1 MKLFTPFE
9 IAPNQEPGLKI
20 GDAWITLS
28 YSPRLHPERRQRY
41 RWTWIAG
48 SDEGL
53 SFEESG
59 DDLSS
64 GVGGGTLIKG
74 FESLLSFLSAFAEAR
89 RPDSENHDMF
99 PQSMREW
106 AEECSDEIAMMEL
119 EIRDALDAGDEPID
133 EQDKP
138 DEDPKDKV
146 LRLLIG
152 MDDNGECEGGLR
164 HIANLARRITDAS

>member
-1 MKLFTPFE
+1 MKLYSPFE
-9 IAPNQEPGLKI
+9 IAPNLEPGLRI
-20 GDAWITLS
+20 GDAWVTLS
-28 YSPRLHPERRQRY
+28 YSPRPHPERRQRY
-41 RWTWIAG
+41 RWTWICG
-48 SDEGL
+48 DKEVSD
-53 SFEESG
+53 
-59 DDLSS
+59 DDLCS

-74 FESLLSFLSAFAEAR
+74 FESMLSFLSAFAEAR
-89 RPDSENHDMF
+89 RPDSENHCLF
-99 PQSMREW
+99 PRSMREW
-106 AEECSDEIAMMEL
+106 AEECSDEIEMMEL
-119 EIRDALDAGDEPID
+119 EISDALDAGDEPID